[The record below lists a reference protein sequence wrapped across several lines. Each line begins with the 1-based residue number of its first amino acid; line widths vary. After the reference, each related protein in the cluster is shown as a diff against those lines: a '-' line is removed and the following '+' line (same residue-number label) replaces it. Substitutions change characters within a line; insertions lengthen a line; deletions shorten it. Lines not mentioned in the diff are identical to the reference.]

1 MITRLLSIAGR
12 LLLVLAAMLAALWGT
27 LALWYRLPLGEFGR
41 YALPA
46 LWIVLAFLA
55 LAAVIA
61 ARWRL
66 TLPFVAAFAGL
77 LIWWS
82 TIQPTGKGDWADDVA
97 RQFTATVEGSTAR
110 LHNVRDFDWRSD
122 SDFTEHWDDRS
133 YDLNTIT
140 GVDLFASYWSGPAI
154 AHTILSFGFAD
165 GRHLAFSV
173 EVRRQK
179 NEVYSAISGFFK
191 QNELVVI
198 AADERDVIRVRSN
211 VRGEDVQLFRLRT
224 SPPQAKEL
232 FLYLL
237 SEANDLAAKPR
248 FYNTATTNCTTVP
261 FHLAQ
266 KLDPDLPVDWRVLV
280 SGYLPDYLYDIGAL
294 SHQVPLSELRQRG
307 QIETRAKAAGDSP
320 DFSALIRVGVPG
332 P

>member
-1 MITRLLSIAGR
+1 MTARLLSIAGR
-12 LLLVLAAMLAALWGT
+12 LLLVLATALVALWGT

-41 YALPA
+41 YAMPA
-46 LWIVLAFLA
+46 LWLILAFLA
-55 LAAVIA
+55 LAALIA

-66 TLPFVAAFAGL
+66 VLPFAIAFAGL
-77 LIWWS
+77 MTWWS
-82 TIQPTGKGDWADDVA
+82 TIKPTGKGDWAPDVA
-97 RQFTATVEGSTAR
+97 RQFTATVEGSTALLR
-110 LHNVRDFDWRSD
+110 NVRDFDWRSD
-122 SDFTEHWDDRS
+122 SDFTERWDDRS
-133 YDLNTIT
+133 YDLDTIT

-154 AHTILSFGFAD
+154 AHTILSFGFTD

-237 SEANDLAAKPR
+237 SEANALAAHPR

-261 FHLAQ
+261 FHLAR
-266 KLDPDLPVDWRVLV
+266 KLDPGLPVDWRVLL
-280 SGYLPDYLYDIGAL
+280 SGYLPDYLYDIDAL
-294 SHQVPLSELRQRG
+294 SSREPLGELRQRG
-307 QIETRAKAAGDSP
+307 RIDARAKAADDSA
-320 DFSALIRVGVPG
+320 DFSSLIRVDVPG

>member
-1 MITRLLSIAGR
+1 MIARLLTIAGR
-12 LLLVLAAMLAALWGT
+12 LVLVLVAALVALWGT

-66 TLPFVAAFAGL
+66 TLPFVAALAAL

-82 TIQPTGKGDWADDVA
+82 TIQPTGKGDWAPDVA
-97 RQFTATVEGSTAR
+97 RQFTAAVEGSTAR
-110 LHNVRDFDWRSD
+110 LSDVRDFDWRSD
-122 SDFTEHWDDRS
+122 SDFTERWEGRS
-133 YDLNTIT
+133 YDLDTIT
-140 GVDLFASYWSGPAI
+140 GVDLFASYWAGPAI
-154 AHTILSFGFAD
+154 AHTMLSFGFSD
-165 GRHLAFSV
+165 GRHLVFSV
-173 EVRRQK
+173 EVRRKQG
-179 NEVYSAISGFFK
+179 EVYSAVSGFFK
-191 QNELVVI
+191 QDELVVI

-237 SEANDLAAKPR
+237 SEANDLAARPR

-294 SHQVPLSELRQRG
+294 SHQVPLTELRQRG
-307 QIETRAKAAGDSP
+307 QIDTRAKAAGESP
-320 DFSALIRVGVPG
+320 DFSALVRVGVPG

>member
-41 YALPA
+41 YVLPA

-66 TLPFVAAFAGL
+66 TLPFVAALAAL

-110 LHNVRDFDWRSD
+110 LSDVRDFEWRSD
-122 SDFTEHWDDRS
+122 TDYTPRWEDRR
-133 YDLNTIT
+133 YDLDAIT
-140 GVDLFASYWSGPAI
+140 SVDLFASYWAGPAI
-154 AHTILSFGFAD
+154 AHTMLSFGFSD
-165 GRHLAFSV
+165 GRHLVFSV
-173 EVRRQK
+173 EVRRKQG
-179 NEVYSAISGFFK
+179 EVYSAISGFFK
-191 QNELVVI
+191 NDELIVV

-237 SEANDLAAKPR
+237 SEANDLAARPR

-266 KLDPDLPVDWRVLV
+266 KLDPNLPVDWRVIV
-280 SGYLPDYLYDIGAL
+280 SGYMPDYLYGIGAL
-294 SHQVPLSELRQRG
+294 SHQVPLAELRRRG
-307 QIETRAKAAGDSP
+307 QIETRAKAAGDSS
-320 DFSALIRVGVPG
+320 DFSALIRVGIPG